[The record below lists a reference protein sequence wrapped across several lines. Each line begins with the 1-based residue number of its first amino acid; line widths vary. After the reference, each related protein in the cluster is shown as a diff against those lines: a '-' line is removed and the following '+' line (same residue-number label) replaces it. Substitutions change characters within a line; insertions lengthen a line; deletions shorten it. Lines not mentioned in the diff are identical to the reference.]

1 MIETEFRL
9 TVNGA
14 ERRVTCEPETPLLDV
29 LRHDLGLAG
38 PKFGCGMGLCGAC
51 FVLMGNRARSSCD
64 LPLSAVDGPVITV
77 EGLLD
82 GGRLHPV
89 QQAFI
94 DEQAAQCGYCTSGM
108 VMAAVGLLR
117 ECPAPTEREV
127 REALDGNLCRCGT
140 HGRIVR
146 AVLKAAGR
154 TPAGQT
160 VVPHP
165 PAEALP
171 GPPAGP
177 LSAGQP
183 PAEVAA
189 AGPPAGQGPVLA
201 PPSASPGPLSVGPAV
216 PSGISPLPAD
226 LAANPILARWLDF
239 SRDGEVT
246 IRIGKVEYGQG
257 IWTALAQVAAEELQ
271 VALARVRIAPVSTS
285 TSPDEGVT
293 AGSLSVQD
301 SGSALRQACA
311 LGRALLLDA
320 AATRLGVTEAALNVS
335 DGQIRTSDGPTG
347 LSYWTLAQP
356 GMLDRHAEVP
366 VPSRPPGE
374 WSVAGRSAAR
384 LDIPDKIAGRPRFLH
399 DLVLPGMAYGRVVR
413 PPTRVADLA
422 ELADLDLGSET
433 VLVRDG
439 SFLGVVAGTDRAVLR
454 AAGRVARAARWQTSP
469 SLPDPRDLREFLLAA
484 ASEDQTV
491 VDWPGGDAG
500 GMATR
505 TLTAE
510 FTRPFLAHASVA
522 PSCAIARWD
531 GGSVTVWCHSQGI
544 FLLRAA
550 IAAGLGL
557 QATQVTVHYMEGAG
571 VYGQNGA
578 DDVAM
583 DAVLLARAVPGR
595 AVRVE
600 WTREDEMCWA
610 PLGPAMLARL
620 SASLDAGGRIV
631 TWRQE
636 VWSNG
641 FMGRPTMGGDPRLLA
656 LTHLAAGRPMPP
668 APDLQPANW
677 MGASR
682 NAVPGYDIP
691 GLQVTRH
698 RLVDMPIRT
707 SSLRSLGAHLNVFA
721 IESFVDELAAAA
733 GADPVGFRL
742 AHLTD
747 PRARRVLTE
756 AADMAGWDTRAR
768 RDDIGYGAGVARYS
782 GIAGYCAVVAEVEAA
797 TDIRLRRLWLAVDV
811 GRVIN
816 PDGVINQVEGGA
828 VQSASWTLR
837 EQVQFDREKITSAG
851 WDSYP
856 ILRFTETPEVTVH
869 IVDAPGEAETGAGE
883 IAQGPVAGA
892 IGNAVA
898 DAVGVRVRDLPLT
911 RERVA
916 QAIKDS

>member
-1 MIETEFRL
+1 METEFRL

-14 ERRVTCEPETPLLDV
+14 KRSVSCEPDTPLLDV

-38 PKFGCGMGLCGAC
+38 PKFGCGTGLCGAC
-51 FVLMGNRARSSCD
+51 FVLIEGRARASCD
-64 LPLSAVDGPVITV
+64 LPVSAVGGPVTTL

-82 GGRLHPV
+82 GDRLHPV

-108 VMAAVGLLR
+108 VMAAAGLLR
-117 ECPAPTEREV
+117 DRPAPTEQEV

-140 HGRIVR
+140 HGRIIR
-146 AVLKAAGR
+146 AVQKAAARASG
-154 TPAGQT
+154 GS
-160 VVPHP
+160 VVV
-165 PAEALP
+165 P
-171 GPPAGP
+171 GPPAGQVLASRVP
-177 LSAGQP
+177 AGGTQ
-183 PAEVAA
+183 PAE
-189 AGPPAGQGPVLA
+189 GPVLA
-201 PPSASPGPLSVGPAV
+201 PARPPVAESGV
-216 PSGISPLPAD
+216 PSSVSPLPAD
-226 LAANPILARWLDF
+226 LAANPLLARWLDF

-246 IRIGKVEYGQG
+246 IRVGKVEYGQG

-271 VALARVRIAPVSTS
+271 VALARVRMAPVSTS

-311 LGRALLLDA
+311 QARGVLLDA
-320 AATRLGVTEAALNVS
+320 AAARLGVPHAELAVA
-335 DGQIRTSDGPTG
+335 DGQILADGPTG

-356 GMLDRHAEVP
+356 GLLDRPADAP
-366 VPSRPPGE
+366 VPSRPPDE
-374 WSVAGRSAAR
+374 WSVAGRSAPR
-384 LDIPDKIAGRPRFLH
+384 LDIPDKVTGRPRFLH

-413 PPTRVADLA
+413 PPAQAA
-422 ELADLDLGSET
+422 ELTKLADLDLDGEA

-439 SFLGVVAGTDRAVLR
+439 SFLGVVAETDQAARR
-454 AAGRVARAARWQTSP
+454 AAGRVARAARWRTSP
-469 SLPDPRDLREFLLAA
+469 SLPDAGDLRGFLLSAPSQEETVA
-484 ASEDQTV
+484 DQ
-491 VDWPGGDAG
+491 PAGDAG
-500 GMATR
+500 GPAAR
-505 TLTAE
+505 TVTAE

-531 GGSVTVWCHSQGI
+531 GGSVTVWSHTQGI

-550 IAAGLGL
+550 IAAGLAL
-557 QATQVTVHYMEGAG
+557 EAAQVTVQYVEGAG

-595 AVRVE
+595 AVRVQ
-600 WTREDEMCWA
+600 WTRQDEMCW
-610 PLGPAMLARL
+610 PPMGSAMLARV
-620 SASLDAGGRIV
+620 SAGLDAAGRIV
-631 TWRQE
+631 TWRQD

-656 LTHLAAGRPMPP
+656 LTHRAGGHPMPP

-682 NAVPGYDIP
+682 NSVPGYAIP
-691 GLQVTRH
+691 GLHVTRH
-698 RLVDMPIRT
+698 RLLDMPIRT

-721 IESFVDELAAAA
+721 IESFMDELAAAA
-733 GADPVGFRL
+733 GADPVAFRL

-747 PRARRVLTE
+747 PRARQVLTE
-756 AADMAGWDTRAR
+756 AAAMAGWDNRVR
-768 RDDIGYGAGVARYS
+768 RDGTGYGVGVARYS
-782 GIAGYCAVVAEVEAA
+782 GVAGYCAVVAEVEAD
-797 TDIRLRRLWLAVDV
+797 TDVRLRRLWLAVDV

-837 EQVQFDREKITSAG
+837 EQVRFDRDQITSAG

-856 ILRFTETPEVTVH
+856 ILRFTEVPDVTVR
-869 IVDAPGEAETGAGE
+869 VMDAPGEAEVGAGE
-883 IAQGPVAGA
+883 VAQGPVAGA

-911 RERVA
+911 RERIA
-916 QAIKDS
+916 RTIEEN

>member
-1 MIETEFRL
+1 MNETGFRL

-14 ERRVTCEPETPLLDV
+14 EHSVTCQPDTPLLDV

-38 PKFGCGMGLCGAC
+38 PRFGCGMGLCGAC
-51 FVLMGNRARSSCD
+51 FVLIEGRARPSCD
-64 LPLSAVDGPVITV
+64 LPLSAVTGAVTTV
-77 EGLLD
+77 EGLG

-108 VMAAVGLLR
+108 VMAAAGLLR
-117 ECPAPTEREV
+117 DRPAPAEKEV

-140 HGRIVR
+140 YGRIIR

-154 TPAGQT
+154 APDGPI

-165 PAEALP
+165 PGGQLP
-171 GPPAGP
+171 PSQAPA
-177 LSAGQP
+177 Q
-183 PAEVAA
+183 VAA
-189 AGPPAGQGPVLA
+189 VL
-201 PPSASPGPLSVGPAV
+201 
-216 PSGISPLPAD
+216 SGVHSLPKD
-226 LAANPILARWLDF
+226 LAANPVLARWLDF
-239 SRDGEVT
+239 SQDGEVT
-246 IRIGKVEYGQG
+246 IRTGKVEYGQG

-271 VALARVRIAPVSTS
+271 VGLARVRVAPVSTS

-293 AGSLSVQD
+293 SGSLSVQD

-311 LGRALLLDA
+311 QARGLLLAA
-320 AATRLGVTEAALNVS
+320 AATALGVPQVALAVA
-335 DGQIRTSDGPTG
+335 DGQIRTADGPTG

-356 GMLDRHAEVP
+356 GMLDRAADVP

-374 WSVAGRSAAR
+374 WSVAGRSAPR
-384 LDIPDKIAGRPRFLH
+384 LDIPDKVAGRPRFLH
-399 DLVLPGMAYGRVVR
+399 DLVLPGMAYGRIVR
-413 PPTRVADLA
+413 PPARVAELTA
-422 ELADLDLGSET
+422 LADLDLGSEA

-439 SFLGVVAGTDRAVLR
+439 SFLGVVAPTDRAALR
-454 AAGRVARAARWQTSP
+454 AAGRVARAARWRTTS
-469 SLPDPRDLREFLLAA
+469 SLPDFRDLRGFMLAA
-484 ASEDQTV
+484 PSDAETV
-491 VDWPGGDAG
+491 VDQPDGEAAG
-500 GMATR
+500 TAVR

-510 FTRPFLAHASVA
+510 FTRPFLAHASMA

-531 GGSVTVWCHSQGI
+531 GDSVTVWSHSQGI
-544 FLLRAA
+544 FGLRAA

-557 QATQVTVHYMEGAG
+557 AAGQVTVQYVEGAG

-578 DDVAM
+578 DDVAL
-583 DAVLLARAVPGR
+583 DAVLLARAVRGR
-595 AVRVE
+595 AVRVL

-610 PLGPAMLARL
+610 PLGSAMLARL
-620 SASLDAGGRIV
+620 SAGLDARGRIV
-631 TWRQE
+631 TWRQD

-641 FMGRPTMGGDPRLLA
+641 FIGRPGSGGEPRLLA
-656 LTHLAAGRPMPP
+656 LTHLARGRPMPP
-668 APDLQPANW
+668 APDGPPTGA
-677 MGASR
+677 MGSTR

-691 GLQVTRH
+691 GMQVTRH
-698 RLVDMPIRT
+698 RLLDMPIRT

-721 IESFVDELAAAA
+721 IESFMDELAAAV
-733 GADPVGFRL
+733 GADPIGFRL

-747 PRARRVLTE
+747 PRARQVLTE
-756 AADMAGWDTRAR
+756 AARMAGWDVRSR
-768 RDDIGYGAGVARYS
+768 RDGIGHGAGVARYK
-782 GIAGYCAVVAEVEAA
+782 GVAGYCAAVAEVEA
-797 TDIRLRRLWLAVDV
+797 DMDVRLRRLWLAVDV

-837 EQVQFDREKITSAG
+837 EQVRFDRDRITSAA

-856 ILRFTETPEVTVH
+856 ILRITEVPEVTVR
-869 IVDAPGEAETGAGE
+869 ILDATGEPETGAGE
-883 IAQGPVAGA
+883 LAQGPVAGA

-916 QAIKDS
+916 RAIEES